1 MALSS
6 IFIYIFIATLVILF
20 INLFLG
26 GLFDSAL
33 GLDSDVFNLTT
44 TLCFTGVAA
53 AFGYLFVTYTP
64 LSTFLVITLAVLL
77 SLGLTVVLNTFVFIP
92 LSRMES
98 STAFK
103 IEDMQGEVG
112 EVTLR
117 IPVDSIGE
125 VTVKTKLGIV
135 SRTAKS
141 YHNKEIEQGEP
152 ALIIEVKDNIFYVVK
167 YDEDFNYLENNDLG
181 ENKCQLLYGY

>member
-6 IFIYIFIATLVILF
+6 IFLYIFIATLAILF
-20 INLFLG
+20 LNLFLG
-26 GLFDSAL
+26 GLFDSSL

-44 TLCFTGVAA
+44 MLCFTGVASA
-53 AFGYLFVTYTP
+53 IGYLLLTYTT
-64 LSTFLVITLAVLL
+64 LTTVYVIALAILL
-77 SLGLTVVLNTFVFIP
+77 SFGLTLLLNIFVFIP
-92 LSRMES
+92 LSKMES

-103 IEDMQGEVG
+103 IENMKGEVG

-117 IPVDSIGE
+117 IPADSIGE
-125 VTVKTKLGIV
+125 VTVKTALGMV

-141 YHNKEIEQGEP
+141 YNNKEISQGDS

-167 YDEDFNYLENNDLG
+167 YDKDFNYLDYDVSG
-181 ENKCQLLYGY
+181 GK

>member
-1 MALSS
+1 MTLSTV
-6 IFIYIFIATLVILF
+6 FLYVFIATLVILF

-33 GLDSDVFNLTT
+33 GLDNDVFNLTT
-44 TLCFTGVAA
+44 SLCFTGVASA
-53 AFGYLFVTYTP
+53 LGYLLLSFTP
-64 LSTFLVITLAVLL
+64 LSTFTVITLAILL
-77 SLGLTVVLNTFVFIP
+77 SLGLTILLNVFVFIP
-92 LSRMES
+92 LSKMES

-117 IPVDSIGE
+117 IPEDSVGE
-125 VTVKTKLGIV
+125 VTVKTALGVV

-141 YHNKEIEQGEP
+141 YHLQEILQGEP

-167 YDEDFNYLENNDLG
+167 YDENFNHLDFLDKER
-181 ENKCQLLYGY
+181 E